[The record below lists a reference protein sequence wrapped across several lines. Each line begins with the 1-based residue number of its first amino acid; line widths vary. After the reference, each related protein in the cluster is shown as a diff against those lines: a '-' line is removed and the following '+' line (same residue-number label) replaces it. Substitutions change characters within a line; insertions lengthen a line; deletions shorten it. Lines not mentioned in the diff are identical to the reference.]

1 MKTLL
6 KNGTLIDYKTNTFE
20 KKDILIEN
28 DKIVKIANEIGEQA
42 DKIID
47 CTNLNIMPGMI
58 DMHCHLREP
67 GFEHK
72 ETIETGSKSA
82 VSGGFTT
89 ICPMPNTKP
98 TPDSAIVLQKII
110 EEAKRVNLCNVLPYA
125 SVSKGEKGE
134 ELVDFETL
142 KKAGAIAFSDDGMP
156 VVNSKMMREAIIEA
170 DKLGTFVA
178 SHCEEKSVAAGAI
191 NSGKVADQ
199 LGVDGVLPE
208 AEEIMAAREMVIA
221 ETNDVRAH
229 ICHISTKTTKN
240 MVRDAK
246 KRGVKISC
254 ETCPHYFTFTVN
266 EVLKSGVNAKMNP
279 PLREEKDRLAII
291 EGLKEG
297 TIDAIITDHAPHTED
312 EKNKGLA
319 TAPNGIIGF
328 ETALSAE
335 IMNLIDTGDLTYL
348 DLVRLTSYQPAQ
360 LLNIDRGIIEEGK
373 VADITIFDPNET
385 YTYTKEMIVS
395 KAKNSPFIGKE
406 LKGRV
411 KYTIVNGNIV
421 YKDERLN
428 KVYR

>member
-1 MKTLL
+1 MRTLL
-6 KNGTLIDYKTNTFE
+6 KNGTLIDYKTKTNE

-28 DKIVKIANEIGEQA
+28 DKIIKIEKEINEKA

-47 CTNLNIMPGMI
+47 CTNLNIIPGMI

-72 ETIETGSKSA
+72 ETIKTGSESA
-82 VSGGFTT
+82 VAGGLTT

-98 TPDSAIVLQKII
+98 TPDSAIILQKII
-110 EEAKRVNLCNVLPYA
+110 EEAKKVNLCNILPYA

-134 ELVDFETL
+134 ELVDFEEL

-156 VVNSKMMREAIIEA
+156 VVNSKMMREAILEA

-191 NSGKVADQ
+191 NSGKVAEQ
-199 LGVDGVLPE
+199 LEVEGVLPE
-208 AEEIMAAREMVIA
+208 AEEIMAAREIVIA
-221 ETNDVRAH
+221 ETNHVRAH
-229 ICHISTKTTKN
+229 ICHISTKTTKD

-246 KRGVKISC
+246 KRGVKITC
-254 ETCPHYFTFTVN
+254 ETCPHYFTFTVE

-279 PLREEKDRLAII
+279 PLREEKDRQAII

-297 TIDAIITDHAPHTED
+297 TIDAIITDHAPHAEE
-312 EKNKGLA
+312 EKNKGLKE
-319 TAPNGIIGF
+319 APNGIIGF

-335 IMNLIDTGDLTYL
+335 IMNLIDTGVLDYL

-360 LLNIDRGIIEEGK
+360 LLKIDRGSIEVGK
-373 VADITIFDPNET
+373 VADITIFDPNEE

-395 KAKNSPFIGKE
+395 KSKNSPFIGKK

-411 KYTIVNGNIV
+411 QYTIVGGRVV
-421 YKDERLN
+421 YEK
-428 KVYR
+428 

>member
-20 KKDILIEN
+20 KYDILIEN
-28 DKIVKIANEIGEQA
+28 DKIKEIAKNITTEV
-42 DKIID
+42 DNIID

-72 ETIETGSKSA
+72 ETIETGAKSA

-110 EEAKRVNLCNVLPYA
+110 DEAKRVNLCNVLPYA

-134 ELVDFETL
+134 ELVDFREL
-142 KKAGAIAFSDDGMP
+142 KEAGAIAFSDDGMP

-178 SHCEEKSVAAGAI
+178 SQCEEKSVAAGAI
-191 NSGKVADQ
+191 NAGKVADQ
-199 LGVDGVLPE
+199 LGVNGVLPE
-208 AEEIMAAREMVIA
+208 AEEIMAAREIVIS
-221 ETNDVRAH
+221 ETNNVRAH
-229 ICHISTKTTKN
+229 ICHISTQTTKN

-246 KRGVKISC
+246 KRGVKITC
-254 ETCPHYFTFTVN
+254 ETCPHYFTFTVDD
-266 EVLKSGVNAKMNP
+266 VLKSGVNAKMNP
-279 PLREEKDRLAII
+279 PLREEKDRKAII

-297 TIDAIITDHAPHTED
+297 TIDAIITDHAPHAED

-319 TAPNGIIGF
+319 SAPNGIIGF
-328 ETALSAE
+328 ETALPAE
-335 IMNLIDTGDLTYL
+335 IMNLVDTGDLTYL
-348 DLVRLTSYQPAQ
+348 DLVRLTSYNPAK
-360 LLNIDRGIIEEGK
+360 LLKIDRGTIEEGK
-373 VADITIFDPNET
+373 VADITIFDPNQEYV
-385 YTYTKEMIVS
+385 YTREMIVS
-395 KAKNSPFIGKE
+395 KSKNSPFIDKK
-406 LKGRV
+406 LKGKV
-411 KYTIVNGNIV
+411 KYTIVSGKIV
-421 YKDERLN
+421 YKG
-428 KVYR
+428 